1 MSNKSLRIV
10 LFILSLMLFTTV
22 CACANAPT
30 PETTAPVTTPVSTTV
45 PTAVATT
52 EPTTAPTTEPTTV
65 PTTQPVAREF
75 LLSFVGDC
83 VLGNHKGTVSDN
95 SFCGIVGDNYNYPW
109 LYSLA
114 YFEND
119 DCTFVNLESV
129 LTESEEYAP
138 KKKFVFKG
146 PTAYKNI
153 LTAGSVE
160 FANIVNNHTLDYLEQ
175 GYQDTIAALDSVGIH
190 YAHKQSTR
198 LFTTESGLTIGVY
211 SDQFA
216 MNIDGL
222 TKYNAGKECEKFI
235 ETMVPKIKQL
245 RQDGAEVIVA
255 AMHFGE
261 EYWYKPNKYQKQ
273 IARAAIDAGANI
285 VWGHHPHVLQP
296 VEEYNG
302 GIIYY
307 SLGNFAFGGNNFP
320 VDKDS
325 VIMRQTI
332 IREADGTIRLGE
344 LNMIPFSVSSVRS
357 GTNYQPAPRV
367 LDSEEYNRAMQKL
380 TGKYPLTHRVPSYRE
395 DIGGIKPTEPT
406 ETIPAT
412 TPGTPAETVPS
423 VTEPAPPA
431 TEPAPST
438 TEPAPPTTEPAP
450 PTTEPAPP
458 TTEPA
463 PPTTAPA
470 PPTTEPAPPTTEP
483 APPTEAPAPPTEA
496 PAPPAETALPSNEG
510 GESA

>member
-1 MSNKSLRIV
+1 MTNKALRIA
-10 LFILSLMLFTTV
+10 LFTLSLILCAAF
-22 CACANAPT
+22 CACTSTHA
-30 PETTAPVTTPVSTTV
+30 PETTAPTTTPVATTMPV
-45 PTAVATT
+45 TEATT

-65 PTTQPVAREF
+65 PTTEPVAREF
-75 LLSFVGDC
+75 VLSFVGDC
-83 VLGNHKGTVSDN
+83 TLGNHKGKVSDS
-95 SFCGIVGDNYNYPW
+95 SFCGIVGDNYAYPW
-109 LYSLA
+109 QYSLS

-129 LTESEEYAP
+129 LTESEEFAP

-160 FANIVNNHTLDYLEQ
+160 FANIVNNHTLDYLEA
-175 GYQDTIAALDSVGIH
+175 GYQDTAAALDSVGIH
-190 YAHKQSTR
+190 YAHKQGTR

-222 TKYNAGKECEKFI
+222 TKYNAAKECEKFI
-235 ETMVPKIKQL
+235 ETMVSQIEQL
-245 RQDGAEVIVA
+245 RQEGAEVIVA

-307 SLGNFAFGGNNFP
+307 SLGNFAFGGNNWP

-325 VIMRQTI
+325 VIMQQTV
-332 IREADGTIRLGE
+332 IRDEDGTIRLGE
-344 LNMIPFSVSSVRS
+344 LTMIPFSVSSVRS
-357 GTNYQPAPRV
+357 GTNYQPAPRE
-367 LDSEEYNRAMQKL
+367 LDSDEYKRAMQKL
-380 TGKYPLTHRVPSYRE
+380 TGKYPVTHYVPSYRE
-395 DIGGIKPTEPT
+395 DIGGTEPT
-406 ETIPAT
+406 QAPTETPPPVTMPETLPPAT
-412 TPGTPAETVPS
+412 EIIPPMEETTPPTEAPAPPTEESTPPTEEPAPPAEEPAPPTDEPPPPA
-423 VTEPAPPA
+423 TEPAPPA
-431 TEPAPST
+431 TEPAPPA
-438 TEPAPPTTEPAP
+438 TEAAPPA
-450 PTTEPAPP
+450 AD
-458 TTEPA
+458 
-463 PPTTAPA
+463 
-470 PPTTEPAPPTTEP
+470 
-483 APPTEAPAPPTEA
+483 
-496 PAPPAETALPSNEG
+496 PAPPADNG